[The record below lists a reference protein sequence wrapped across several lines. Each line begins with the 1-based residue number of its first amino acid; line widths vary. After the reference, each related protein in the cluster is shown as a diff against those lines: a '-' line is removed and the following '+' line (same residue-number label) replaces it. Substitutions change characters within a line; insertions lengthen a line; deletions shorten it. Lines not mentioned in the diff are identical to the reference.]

1 MAAACLI
8 VFAARGM
15 SQEPL
20 LVEEIPAPMAV
31 VEGLQ
36 NDIKRLEKEIEALR
50 TERSLPDSE
59 NLTMKPTQKAAD
71 KTGDTNDQTLSDR
84 LSTFEK
90 GLAKLVDA
98 NDKKKKEDA
107 KKPSLILSG

>member
-59 NLTMKPTQKAAD
+59 NLTMKPTHKAAD
-71 KTGDTNDQTLSDR
+71 KTGDTNDQTLFDR

-90 GLAKLVDA
+90 GLATLVDD
-98 NDKKKKEDA
+98 NDKKKREDE
-107 KKPSLILSG
+107 KNLR